1 MVLSSA
7 PESGGEKVGMMQGEL
22 EENRDSLINST
33 ECYAC
38 YGEIASIVAST
49 QGLYYHQTRGNG
61 GTDLLNRIWRSMGEL
76 LEEQLLLKRSCIVTD
91 FFHAS
96 VKVQNIQYYDGKHVF
111 YKLQLV
117 LLPDFTSKFHLQNVL
132 TIADAQYHAS
142 VPHIIS
148 YSKIADRSGT
158 DRFVVEAA
166 IRDSTREIGKYLM
179 RNAKSVL
186 RIDIGIAFLEFRGR
200 EYRIKW
206 TEEFLQRFRKA
217 VGPRSVVSPYDPP
230 LMSPAATG
238 CRFQTACLS
247 EDSLHKSLINTVRR
261 EGRPVVVEMNSSGGG
276 SWL

>member
-1 MVLSSA
+1 
-7 PESGGEKVGMMQGEL
+7 MMQGGRV
-22 EENRDSLINST
+22 ENRDALINST

-49 QGLYYHQTRGNG
+49 RGLYYHQTRGNG

-76 LEEQLLLKRSCIVTD
+76 LEEQLVSTRSCIVTD

-96 VKVQNIQYYDGKHVF
+96 VKVQKVQYYNGKHVF
-111 YKLQLV
+111 YKPQLV

-132 TIADAQYHAS
+132 TISDAQYHAS

-148 YSKIADRSGT
+148 YSNIANRSGT

-166 IRDSTREIGKYLM
+166 ISDSTREIGKYLM
-179 RNAKSVL
+179 RNARSIL

-217 VGPRSVVSPYDPP
+217 VGPGSVVSPYDPP

-247 EDSLHKSLINTVRR
+247 EDNLHMSLLNTVER
-261 EGRPVVVEMNSSGGG
+261 EGRPVVVEMNTSEGG
-276 SWL
+276 SGL